1 MFFSFEQEKNGKL
14 SFLDIEVSREKEKF
28 VTNVYRKSTFSDVY
42 THFESFLPAI
52 YKFGVVYTLAYRCFK
67 ICSDW
72 TKFHE
77 ELSFLKQVFLK
88 NGYPL
93 SFIDNCF
100 KTFVDKLFIKHPQLI
115 TVEKK
120 NLFLLLSYL
129 GEISLQTRTT
139 LRKSLKSLLNSCK
152 LQIVFKSQRKLLNVF
167 HFKDCLPSDLVS
179 GVVYKYVWQV

>member
-1 MFFSFEQEKNGKL
+1 MVVSCALLRSFSFLKCKRWYHEG
-14 SFLDIEVSREKEKF
+14 KF
-28 VTNVYRKSTFSDVY
+28 VTTVYRKPTFSGVY
-42 THFESFLPAI
+42 THFESFLPTI
-52 YKFGVVYTLAYRCFK
+52 YKFGMVYTLAYRCFK

-100 KTFVDKLFIKHPQLI
+100 KTFVDKLFIKRPQLI

-120 NLFLLLSYL
+120 IFRHCHTLGKFPYKLKLS
-129 GEISLQTRTT
+129 
-139 LRKSLKSLLNSCK
+139 
-152 LQIVFKSQRKLLNVF
+152 
-167 HFKDCLPSDLVS
+167 
-179 GVVYKYVWQV
+179 